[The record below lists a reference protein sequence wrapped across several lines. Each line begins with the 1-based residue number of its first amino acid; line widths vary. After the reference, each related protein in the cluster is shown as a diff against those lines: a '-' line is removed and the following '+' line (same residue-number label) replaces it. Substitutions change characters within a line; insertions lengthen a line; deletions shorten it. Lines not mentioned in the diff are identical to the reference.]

1 MTPQF
6 DEIVHGPHR
15 LRICAYLDA
24 TSSVEFSALRDL
36 LEVADSVVSKQLKI
50 LREAGYITL
59 SKPTGQGRVRTWISL
74 TTAGKEAYD
83 RHVAAL
89 KQLVDTSA

>member
-24 TSSVEFSALRDL
+24 TSSVEFSALKEL

-74 TTAGKEAYD
+74 TPTGHEAYAG
-83 RHVAAL
+83 HVAAL
-89 KQLVDTSA
+89 KQLVDSPV